1 MISLSSKR
9 EVAFPFSNDNCL
21 TFSAGSLVII
31 CDSST
36 LGFLIEKGMFTCFK
50 RASLLGEDEAR
61 MSRLV
66 ISSSSLFFT
75 ISCYYLG
82 SYIRLNNIEPLN
94 LSSLRMIKKFSHNVN
109 KPCYNR
115 RKISIFYIGYVNGP

>member
-1 MISLSSKR
+1 FIR
-9 EVAFPFSNDNCL
+9 YVACLFRYDICL
-21 TFSAGSLVII
+21 TFSTGSFVII

-50 RASLLGEDEAR
+50 RACLLGEDEAR
-61 MSRLV
+61 MSCLV
-66 ISSSSLFFT
+66 ISSASLFFT

-109 KPCYNR
+109 KHCYNR
-115 RKISIFYIGYVNGP
+115 RKISIFYIG